1 MPDFLNLSWL
11 FGKGTRRRKH
21 RIHSVAIDSESGLE
35 HYKSGGPNS
44 NVEVRRNPTSR
55 SQSASEKQRRNKKI
69 MALSE
74 RDEGFANI
82 VVDAEAARGVR
93 KTRKQMNQK
102 RSRKKRNQRQRQSRN
117 H

>member
-21 RIHSVAIDSESGLE
+21 RIHSVAIDSESNIE

-44 NVEVRRNPTSR
+44 NVEVRRKPTSI
-55 SQSASEKQRRNKKI
+55 SQSASAHKPNKRT

-93 KTRKQMNQK
+93 KTRKQRNQK
-102 RSRKKRNQRQRQSRN
+102 RSRKQRNQRQRQSRN